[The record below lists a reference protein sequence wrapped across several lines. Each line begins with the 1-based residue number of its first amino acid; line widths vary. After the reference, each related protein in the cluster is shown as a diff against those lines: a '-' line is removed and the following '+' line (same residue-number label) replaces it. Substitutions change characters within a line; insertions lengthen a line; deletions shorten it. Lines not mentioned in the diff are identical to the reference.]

1 MLDQFSPHELQQLV
15 DVANVGQWSWNLD
28 SDEIRWSSQLGD
40 IFGLE
45 PDDYPDNIAELS
57 ALVPP
62 SYGED
67 LRARFLESVDQE
79 SGCFEF
85 DHPFIRGDGSDGWV
99 RNRGRVEFCDQ
110 NQPRKLA
117 AIVFDIT
124 TQKEIELSL
133 QTREEQFRRFSELTS
148 DYIFDAD
155 LTKLPVVPCVVAGSY
170 ERVVGYSE
178 EELANEGGWTGIM
191 HPEDA
196 AAGMEVLEQLK
207 AGNPTI
213 HEYRIRNKFGETR
226 WLRDHSRPILED
238 GKLVRVVGGVK
249 DITDTKALQ
258 LRLMQA
264 QKHEVM
270 ASMVGAVAHEFNNL
284 LCVVSASTELLSL
297 DVPDVS
303 KEELQADIVTACDRA
318 SELTQSLLAFT
329 HNLPNSQVLQLSVA
343 IRDTIGILQRAAGK
357 QVKVHVECAGDVKD
371 TVAIDPGHLQLVL
384 LNLATNARIAMR
396 EQGELTV

>member
-1 MLDQFSPHELQQLV
+1 MPCPNGGRSGVSPPFELPGFMLHEYGSGKRKTFHWTDCKMLDQFSPHELQQLV

-133 QTREEQFRRFSELTS
+133 QTRDCLLYTS
-148 DYIFDAD
+148 PSPRD
-155 LTKLPVVPCVVAGSY
+155 LST
-170 ERVVGYSE
+170 
-178 EELANEGGWTGIM
+178 
-191 HPEDA
+191 
-196 AAGMEVLEQLK
+196 
-207 AGNPTI
+207 
-213 HEYRIRNKFGETR
+213 
-226 WLRDHSRPILED
+226 SRMP
-238 GKLVRVVGGVK
+238 
-249 DITDTKALQ
+249 
-258 LRLMQA
+258 
-264 QKHEVM
+264 
-270 ASMVGAVAHEFNNL
+270 S
-284 LCVVSASTELLSL
+284 SA
-297 DVPDVS
+297 
-303 KEELQADIVTACDRA
+303 
-318 SELTQSLLAFT
+318 
-329 HNLPNSQVLQLSVA
+329 
-343 IRDTIGILQRAAGK
+343 
-357 QVKVHVECAGDVKD
+357 
-371 TVAIDPGHLQLVL
+371 
-384 LNLATNARIAMR
+384 
-396 EQGELTV
+396 